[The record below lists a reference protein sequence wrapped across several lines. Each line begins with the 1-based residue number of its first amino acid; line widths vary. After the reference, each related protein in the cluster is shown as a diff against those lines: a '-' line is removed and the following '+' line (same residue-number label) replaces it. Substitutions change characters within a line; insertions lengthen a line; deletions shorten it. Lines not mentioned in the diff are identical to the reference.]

1 MRAVIRRAV
10 RLLCTAAA
18 TLAIAA
24 SASAQGAGEF
34 YKGRTVTVVVGYPP
48 GGSYDLLARALARHM
63 GRHIPGS
70 PAMIV
75 QNMPGAGSKIATQHI
90 YNLAAQDGTVLATIS
105 QYIALGQLLE
115 QEKAFDAARLKWI
128 GNLGQGGNNVMAAWA
143 ATGIRTIEDVKAKE
157 MIVGSTGPQTNTEY
171 YPAVLNA
178 LYGTRFKLVRG
189 YTGFAP
195 TVVAIERG
203 ELDGSASAD
212 WPGWKVFRPDWIR
225 DRKINVILQIGS
237 VREKD
242 LPDVPLLIELARNP
256 EERQILD
263 LVTSGVDM
271 GRPFATGP
279 NVPDDR
285 VAVLRQA
292 FQAMLKDSEFQA
304 EIAKQN
310 IVLTPTSGEEVQAL
324 VERTLKVAPAV
335 AERTRAALTPQ
346 GMIDQKK

>member
-1 MRAVIRRAV
+1 MRAIVRSGARA
-10 RLLCTAAA
+10 LCAAA
-18 TLAIAA
+18 VLLAIADPA
-24 SASAQGAGEF
+24 AAQGPGEF

-63 GRHIPGS
+63 GRHIPGT

-75 QNMPGAGSKIATQHI
+75 QNMPGAGSKIATQHL
-90 YNLAAQDGTVLATIS
+90 YNVAAQDGTVLATIS

-128 GNLGQGGNNVMAAWA
+128 GNLGQGGNNVMAAWS
-143 ATGIRTIEDVKAKE
+143 ATGIRTIEDVKSKQ

-171 YPAVLNA
+171 YPAVLNS

-225 DRKINVILQIGS
+225 ERKINVILQIGS

-242 LPDVPLLIELARNP
+242 LPDVPLLTDLARNP
-256 EERQILD
+256 DERQILE

-279 NVPDDR
+279 SVPEDR
-285 VAVLRQA
+285 VTVLRRA
-292 FQAMLKDSEFQA
+292 FQAMLADPEFRA
-304 EIAKQN
+304 EIAKQS

-324 VERTLKVAPAV
+324 VQRTLGVAAAV

-346 GMIDQKK
+346 GMIEQKR